1 MSRMQRLWLWKMQT
15 DSGLPGC
22 ISYAGGLEEA
32 MRSRIV
38 FLSVIQEMP

>member
-22 ISYAGGLEEA
+22 ISYVVELEEA
-32 MRSRIV
+32 MHSNIV
-38 FLSVIQEMP
+38 FLSAIQEMP